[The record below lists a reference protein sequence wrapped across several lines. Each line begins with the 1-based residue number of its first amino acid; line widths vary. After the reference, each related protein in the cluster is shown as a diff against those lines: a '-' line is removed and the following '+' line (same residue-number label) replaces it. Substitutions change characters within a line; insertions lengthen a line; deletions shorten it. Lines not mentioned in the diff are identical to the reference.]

1 MTQVEAG
8 KLQLMPK
15 ITKPIELIEYAYE
28 KTIESIDKLNFPYI
42 NKILENW
49 YENGLLTKSQID
61 SANIKRNS
69 NPETEKKSYSF
80 DICLLYTSPSP
91 RDA

>member
-1 MTQVEAG
+1 MEE
-8 KLQLMPK
+8 KNYN
-15 ITKPIELIEYAYE
+15 IELIEYAYE

-80 DICLLYTSPSP
+80 DINEIKSLTNNFGE
-91 RDA
+91 